1 MTGRSTSLWWY
12 KRPPRITD
20 HGILWTSP
28 STDHK
33 WQSPSHVANL
43 YWLKVP
49 RQRLITLT
57 GQDRSYSRCVGTT
70 PPRIICVLELCIT
83 KIIRCLSGFR
93 KISKCPFLW
102 MISIHPVMSV
112 ENLQEYFEV
121 AGGHLHWSANVSRYD
136 LNRVCSAER
145 LTFLHSR
152 SFGTV
157 LFPVAPIKSIVEQA
171 KAARSLCGSSIAGG
185 SFHST

>member
-1 MTGRSTSLWWY
+1 MAKSI
-12 KRPPRITD
+12 PRRQPVLAEGTEAEADTTD
-20 HGILWTSP
+20 RTRQVLLQVCWSNT
-28 STDHK
+28 TLDH
-33 WQSPSHVANL
+33 L
-43 YWLKVP
+43 
-49 RQRLITLT
+49 
-57 GQDRSYSRCVGTT
+57 CVGAV
-70 PPRIICVLELCIT
+70 CA

-112 ENLQEYFEV
+112 ETLQEYFEV
-121 AGGHLHWSANVSRYD
+121 AGGYLHWSANVSRYD

-152 SFGTV
+152 AFGTV
-157 LFPVAPIKSIVEQA
+157 LFPVAPIKSRVEQA